1 MEKKNYVGNGKKKEF
16 TNGGSLINISLKYS
30 QLVPNEKGYVNLT
43 VGGKKETDQY
53 GNTHAVWVNDF
64 KPTNKNAGDVV
75 TNDTPP
81 PDDGDLP
88 F

>member
-16 TNGGSLINISLKYS
+16 SNGGSLINISLQYAK
-30 QLVPNEKGYVNLT
+30 LVPNEKGYVNLV

-64 KPTNKNAGDVV
+64 KPTNKSAADVV
-75 TNDTPP
+75 TNNTPP
-81 PDDGDLP
+81 PTDDDLP